1 MRRMKIKRKSRVGTQ
16 KRRSIYLTAGV
27 VITAVFA
34 VLMFIGFIHTPYSP
48 NAMNASEKFMAP
60 SPSHIMGTDNFGR
73 DIFSRVLK
81 GISMTGL
88 VAVSTVAI
96 GGGIG
101 TVIGAVTGYY
111 GGIVDEVIMRIN
123 DALNGFPSILLALVI
138 VSIAG
143 PGKYNVIMALGILF
157 IPSFARIVRSEYIS
171 LKERDFVKSA
181 RLMGVGN
188 LRIIFRHIFPNV
200 LPTLFVTIT
209 IGFNNAVLAEA
220 GLSYL
225 GIGIQ
230 PPDASLGSML
240 SDAQS
245 FLFTAPWYAVMP
257 GMTIVLFVL
266 GFSLLAEGIREKMSD
281 EEI

>member
-1 MRRMKIKRKSRVGTQ
+1 MAEKRTKVKKNIYFRVG
-16 KRRSIYLTAGV
+16 LG
-27 VITAVFA
+27 ITLFFV
-34 VLMFIGFIHTPYSP
+34 VLMLVGLVYTPYDP
-48 NAMNASEKFMAP
+48 NAMNSKEKFL
-60 SPSHIMGTDNFGR
+60 SPCLSHPMGTDNFGR
-73 DIFSRVLK
+73 DILSRVLK

-96 GGGIG
+96 GGTIG
-101 TVIGAVTGYY
+101 TIIGALTGFY
-111 GGIVDEVIMRIN
+111 GGIVDEIVMRIN

-138 VSIAG
+138 VSILG
-143 PGKYNVIMALGILF
+143 PGKYNVILALGILF
-157 IPSFARIVRSEYIS
+157 IPSFARIVRSEYINY
-171 LKERDFVKSA
+171 KNRDFVKSA
-181 RLMGVGN
+181 RLMGAGN
-188 LRIIFRHIFPNV
+188 LRIIFLHIFPNI
-200 LPTLFVTIT
+200 LPTLLVTVT

-245 FLFTAPWYAVMP
+245 YLFTAPWYAVMP

-266 GFSLLAEGIREKMSD
+266 GFSLLAEGIRS
-281 EEI
+281 EINK

>member
-143 PGKYNVIMALGILF
+143 PGKYDVIMALGILF

-171 LKERDFVKSA
+171 PKERDFVKSA
-181 RLMGVGN
+181 RLMGAGN

-266 GFSLLAEGIREKMSD
+266 GFSLLAEGIREKMTD